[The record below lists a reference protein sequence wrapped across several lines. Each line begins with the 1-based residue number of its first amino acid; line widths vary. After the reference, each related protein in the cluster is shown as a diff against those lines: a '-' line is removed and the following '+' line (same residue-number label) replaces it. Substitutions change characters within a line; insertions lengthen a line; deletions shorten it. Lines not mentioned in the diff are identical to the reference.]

1 MPSIAAASP
10 TAPAR
15 LRFAAGLTRAFAA
28 GLVGLILALGGVGV
42 ASAQPAGGSS
52 AMAASAPLSAV
63 ARSRLERQR
72 VSDRAWRSDD
82 AAGGLAGPGAADD
95 PKLLAQGERLYR
107 DGLRRDGQP
116 LVGLRLDGQ
125 LTLSGATAAC
135 ALCHRRSGLGAVE
148 GSSQVAPVTGRYL
161 FDQDRRAVL
170 NMNLRARK
178 SFNQRHQPYTLASL
192 GAALRDGV
200 HESGSALDPL
210 MPRYLL
216 DDQEVLALASYLRR
230 LSNAWSPGVSD
241 KRLQLATVI
250 APDVDPERRRIFLA
264 TVQAIVAQKN
274 GNIVHGGQRT
284 MSSGAELVLRTDRSW
299 DLQVWQLEGPP
310 ASWRAQ
316 LERWQAERPV
326 FALVSGL
333 GAGNWEPVA
342 GFCEARAL
350 PCWFPSVAA
359 VPAAQGSGFY
369 SVYFSRGVALE
380 ADVLAQQ
387 LEVGPAGA
395 RTLLQVYG
403 DDGVAATAVAG
414 LRARLAGTS
423 VASREFRLPADGAG
437 LAAQLQALGPR
448 DSVVFWLTPAQ
459 RKLLAALPLPRATPY
474 FSVSLGGEGLALGL
488 ALGPDWRSAARLIS
502 PYQLPELRQRGL
514 TVFREWLRSRQLPLE
529 DELLQSEVYFA
540 LDYLN
545 DTLVEMLDNL
555 HRDYLLERGEN
566 MLSLREAARTE
577 DEARDLALPKAHLA
591 GPDAKPLRVM
601 ARPMVAGAV
610 LRPAGAADRPAE
622 AGASQTPLG
631 GDGLADAD
639 GGGSVSRNSGAPL
652 STSAYPRLSLGQ
664 TQRHASKGAYI
675 LRLAEPDAANGQRVR
690 AETGWIIP

>member
-1 MPSIAAASP
+1 MAAASS
-10 TAPAR
+10 TALAGLRPR
-15 LRFAAGLTRAFAA
+15 LAAGLARALVFGLAGLFLGLGAA
-28 GLVGLILALGGVGV
+28 GWA
-42 ASAQPAGGSS
+42 AAQPAAGNS
-52 AMAASAPLSAV
+52 AASAPLSAV
-63 ARSRLERQR
+63 ERSRLERHRIGDR
-72 VSDRAWRSDD
+72 VWRSDD
-82 AAGGLAGPGAADD
+82 AVGGLGGSGLSGD
-95 PKLLAQGERLYR
+95 PRLLAEGERLYR

-125 LTLSGATAAC
+125 LKLSGAAAAC

-178 SFNQRHQPYTLASL
+178 SFNPRHEPYTLDSL
-192 GAALRDGV
+192 AVALRAGV
-200 HESGSALDPL
+200 HESGRALDPL
-210 MPRYLL
+210 MPRYQL

-230 LSNAWSPGVSD
+230 LSNSWSPGVTD

-264 TVQAIVAQKN
+264 TLQAIVAQKN

-284 MSSGAELVLRTDRSW
+284 MSSGAEMVLRTDRSW
-299 DLQVWQLEGPP
+299 DLAVWQLQGPP

-316 LERWQAERPV
+316 LERWYAEQPV
-326 FALVSGL
+326 FALASGL
-333 GAGNWEPVA
+333 GAGNWDPVA

-350 PCWFPSVAA
+350 PCWFPSVGA
-359 VPAAQGSGFY
+359 VPSAQGSGFY

-387 LEVGPAGA
+387 LEAAPALG
-395 RTLLQVYG
+395 RTLLQVYA

-414 LRARLAGTS
+414 LRGRLAGMS

-437 LAAQLQALGPR
+437 LAAQLQALGR
-448 DSVVFWLTPAQ
+448 DDSVVFWLTPAQ
-459 RKLLAALPLPRATPY
+459 RRLLAGLALPRATPY
-474 FSVSLGGEGLALGL
+474 FSVSLGGEGLALG
-488 ALGPDWRSAARLIS
+488 PDWASAARLIS

-566 MLSLREAARTE
+566 MLSLREAARAE
-577 DEARDLALPKAHLA
+577 DESRDLALPKTHLA

-601 ARPMVAGAV
+601 QRPAVPGAVPRGAGA
-610 LRPAGAADRPAE
+610 PDGQS
-622 AGASQTPLG
+622 GGSQIPPG
-631 GDGLADAD
+631 GDGLAD
-639 GGGSVSRNSGAPL
+639 GGGSVSRSSGAPL
-652 STSAYPRLSLGQ
+652 GTSAYPRLSLAQ
-664 TQRHASKGAYI
+664 TQRHASRGAYI
-675 LRLAEPDAANGQRVR
+675 LRLAGPDAAGGPRVR
-690 AETGWIIP
+690 AETAWIIP